1 MAKQIVNKIDLG
13 SLEVISVFGGSGQAF
28 DSDVPGSVGDAL
40 RLGDA
45 VADFLNSPAAAG
57 VDGAA
62 CGEVLI
68 ALGQIQA
75 KLAAAYARV
84 LRWFDA
90 AGAHNADGYGS
101 SSAWLAARAQLTR
114 NDARSAVRRMR
125 QLGDRKHLAE
135 A

>member
-45 VADFLNSPAAAG
+45 VAAFPNSPAPAG

-75 KLAAAYARV
+75 KLAAAYARF
-84 LRWFDA
+84 LRRFDA
-90 AGAHNADGYGS
+90 AGAHNADGYGAC
-101 SSAWLAARAQLTR
+101 SAWRAARGQDST
-114 NDARSAVRRMR
+114 NVT
-125 QLGDRKHLAE
+125 
-135 A
+135 